1 MLDVGSK
8 LSAIDRA
15 ANNYLESCYL
25 LNRYKFPHK
34 EADNYIKTYVD
45 KRSPAEIYAD
55 IVLYLNEQLSPELA
69 QVWSDF
75 LGRDVTE
82 TCYYR
87 SGLSFIADD
96 MRRVKK
102 EFGFKNELKINPE
115 AHMPSHLKSDNDQH
129 SKFCKPENDHCSYF
143 GINNLT
149 NNNLT
154 KQNFLA
160 SMKNKQNVKL
170 LIDYL
175 LSKDLPHRSRK
186 KLKVLDKINKS
197 KTGLLNANFKKFI
210 FNLTWR
216 YGGVKIQTPRDCKEI
231 YISNFFNKPLQSFVS
246 GYLAKD

>member
-1 MLDVGSK
+1 MLDVGSN

-34 EADNYIKTYVD
+34 EADNNIKTYVD

-55 IVLYLNEQLSPELA
+55 IVLYLNEQLTPELA

-129 SKFCKPENDHCSYF
+129 SKFCKPENGHCSYF
-143 GINNLT
+143 GINSLT
-149 NNNLT
+149 NTSLT

-170 LIDYL
+170 LIEYL
-175 LSKDLPHRSRK
+175 LSKDLPHHHRK
-186 KLKVLDKINKS
+186 KLQVLDKINKR
-197 KTGLLNANFKKFI
+197 KTGLLNSKFKKFI
-210 FNLTWR
+210 FKMTWR
-216 YGGVKIQTPRDCKEI
+216 FGGSR
-231 YISNFFNKPLQSFVS
+231 SRPLES
-246 GYLAKD
+246 AKRFLSVTF